1 MNCRA
6 SSERL
11 IEFLLELKLYI
22 SEDLAGSANEKAGM
36 RGHSLLGMQSLAKEL
51 LLLLTRFQDDESSG
65 RGSLLCCSAESYD
78 SRSD

>member
-22 SEDLAGSANEKAGM
+22 SEDLASSSNEKAGM
-36 RGHSLLGMQSLAKEL
+36 RGHSLLGMQSLVKEL
-51 LLLLTRFQDDESSG
+51 LLLLTRFQDDESNS
-65 RGSLLCCSAESYD
+65 RNTLLCCSADSYD
-78 SRSD
+78 SRGD